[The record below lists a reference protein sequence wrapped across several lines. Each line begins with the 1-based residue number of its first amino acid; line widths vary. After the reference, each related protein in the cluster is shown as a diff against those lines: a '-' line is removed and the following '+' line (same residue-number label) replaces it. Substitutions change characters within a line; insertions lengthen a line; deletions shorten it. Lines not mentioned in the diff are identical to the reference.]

1 MTDLKYKIIGSDE
14 TREILHKRLLKNSD
28 YELIIDLDKLINKE
42 DLEKWKFNYYPIF
55 VKNLYTKLWKN
66 QC

>member
-28 YELIIDLDKLINKE
+28 YELIIDLDKLLKI
-42 DLEKWKFNYYPIF
+42 EKWLDPRG
-55 VKNLYTKLWKN
+55 
-66 QC
+66 

>member
-28 YELIIDLDKLINKE
+28 YELIIDLDKLIKE
-42 DLEKWKFNYYPIF
+42 IE
-55 VKNLYTKLWKN
+55 
-66 QC
+66 

>member
-1 MTDLKYKIIGSDE
+1 MEGLRKMTDLKYKIIGSDE

-42 DLEKWKFNYYPIF
+42 DLEK
-55 VKNLYTKLWKN
+55 
-66 QC
+66 

>member
-28 YELIIDLDKLINKE
+28 YELIIDLDKLIIYEAK
-42 DLEKWKFNYYPIF
+42 K
-55 VKNLYTKLWKN
+55 
-66 QC
+66 